1 MSGGRREGDR
11 LQRGHRGSESAGQ
24 ATARMKALPIAI
36 IVVLA
41 GVTSFAAPAQQAP
54 QAPQTRPAGA
64 ASERDVDTQD
74 HADVRALLA
83 ELEALK
89 GSYAQEIRR
98 LRELDMRV
106 QALQARVHGKTLPAQ
121 PEAPGLAASPQP
133 GPPAAVSPSASAA
146 GYASSPAEAAEAKEA
161 SKRSVDDVKQ
171 QVAAVFNRRLTLEN
185 GVTYNRY
192 DRKQLTLTGFLALDA
207 IFLGNIAI
215 ENVESDTLTY
225 NFAARYGLNPRLTLN
240 LDVPYIA
247 RKTVYQKGGAGG
259 SAGAVAQED
268 TYGHGFGDITVSGNY
283 RMFMESPRWP
293 ETVLTLGVT
302 APTGREP
309 YGISWEVLERDDD
322 GFIRFAVPE
331 QEPTGNGVWQ
341 TNVGVSV
348 VKTADPAI
356 LFGNFGYLHSFSNSF
371 DDLDNNPETVNP
383 GDVQL
388 GRSFYFGAGVAF
400 AFNERTSLS
409 ISYSDKLS
417 ARARTRYDG
426 QEWTKIIG
434 SDANAGMFNLGVTY
448 ALNQHTTL
456 VSSLGIGLTPDAPDF
471 SLVFKVPYML

>member
-1 MSGGRREGDR
+1 MP
-11 LQRGHRGSESAGQ
+11 
-24 ATARMKALPIAI
+24 MKLLPVAI
-36 IVVLA
+36 TVALA
-41 GVTSFAAPAQQAP
+41 GTAPFAVFAQQAP
-54 QAPQTRPAGA
+54 PVAAEAA
-64 ASERDVDTQD
+64 ASVDAQD
-74 HADVRALLA
+74 QADVRALLA

-89 GSYAQEIRR
+89 GSYAQEVRR

-106 QALQARVHGKTLPAQ
+106 QALQARVDGKTLPLQ
-121 PEAPGLAASPQP
+121 PATPAVASSRPAGSPARAAPTVAAPTT
-133 GPPAAVSPSASAA
+133 PPAAAE
-146 GYASSPAEAAEAKEA
+146 GYASSPAEAAEARDA
-161 SKRSVDDVKQ
+161 AKRSVEDVKQ
-171 QVAAVFNRRLTLEN
+171 QVAAVFDRRLTLEN
-185 GVTYNRY
+185 SLSYNRY

-268 TYGHGFGDITVSGNY
+268 TYGHGFGDLTVSGNY

-331 QEPTGNGVWQ
+331 KEPTGNGVWQ

-356 LFGNFGYLHSFSNSF
+356 LFGNFGYIHSFRNSF

-426 QEWTKIIG
+426 QPWNKIIG

-448 ALNQHTTL
+448 ALSQHTTL
-456 VSSLGIGLTPDAPDF
+456 VSALGIGLTPDAPDF

>member
-1 MSGGRREGDR
+1 MRV
-11 LQRGHRGSESAGQ
+11 
-24 ATARMKALPIAI
+24 LPIAI
-36 IVVLA
+36 TAVLA
-41 GVTSFAAPAQQAP
+41 SVVPLAAMAQQGTAT
-54 QAPQTRPAGA
+54 QAAT
-64 ASERDVDTQD
+64 EKIVDAQD
-74 HADVRALLA
+74 QADVRALMA
-83 ELEALK
+83 ELETLK
-89 GSYAQEIRR
+89 GSYAQEVRR

-106 QALQARVHGKTLPAQ
+106 QALQSRVDGKIPPARAPLSTAPQSTAGAPAAR
-121 PEAPGLAASPQP
+121 PPSPGDTATPAAAS
-133 GPPAAVSPSASAA
+133 SE
-146 GYASSPAEAAEAKEA
+146 GYASTAAEAAEAREA

-171 QVAAVFNRRLTLEN
+171 QVAAVFDRRLTIEN
-185 GVTYNRY
+185 SLSYNRY

-215 ENVESDTLTY
+215 ENVESDTLVY
-225 NFAARYGLNPRLTLN
+225 NVAARYGVLPNMTVNVDIPF
-240 LDVPYIA
+240 VA

-268 TYGHGFGDITVSGNY
+268 TNGYGIGDLTVSGNY
-283 RMFMESPRWP
+283 RAFAESARWP
-293 ETVLTLGVT
+293 ETVFTAGVT
-302 APTGREP
+302 VPTGREP
-309 YGISWEVLERDDD
+309 YGISWNVLERDDD

-331 QEPTGNGVWQ
+331 KEPTGNGVWQ
-341 TNVGVSV
+341 TNLGVSV

-356 LFGNFGYLHSFSNSF
+356 LFGNFGYIHSFRNSF

-426 QEWTKIIG
+426 EEWNKIIG
-434 SDANAGMFNLGVTY
+434 SDANAAMFNLGVTY
-448 ALNQHTTL
+448 ALSPHTTL

-471 SLVFKVPYML
+471 SLVFKVPYMF

>member
-1 MSGGRREGDR
+1 MKILTVAIAVCLAGGAPMTA
-11 LQRGHRGSESAGQ
+11 LAQQ
-24 ATARMKALPIAI
+24 ATAPEPA
-36 IVVLA
+36 VD
-41 GVTSFAAPAQQAP
+41 AADQ
-54 QAPQTRPAGA
+54 
-64 ASERDVDTQD
+64 
-74 HADVRALLA
+74 ADVRALLA

-89 GSYAQEIRR
+89 GSYAQEVRR
-98 LRELDMRV
+98 LRDLDMRV
-106 QALQARVHGKTLPAQ
+106 QALQARVDGKTLPAQ
-121 PEAPGLAASPQP
+121 TPAAGVATSPALVASQTP
-133 GPPAAVSPSASAA
+133 VAATPDTSPPASSPPVSAE
-146 GYASSPAEAAEAKEA
+146 GYASTAAEAAEAREA
-161 SKRSVDDVKQ
+161 SMRSVEDVKQ
-171 QVAAVFNRRLTLEN
+171 QVGAVFDRRLTLEN
-185 GVTYNRY
+185 SVSYNRY

-225 NFAARYGLNPRLTLN
+225 NFAARYGISPRMTLN

-247 RKTVYQKGGAGG
+247 RRTVYQKGGAGG

-268 TYGHGFGDITVSGNY
+268 TQGHGLGDITVSGNY
-283 RMFMESPRWP
+283 RMFTESTRWP

-309 YGISWEVLERDDD
+309 YGVSWKVLERDDE

-331 QEPTGNGVWQ
+331 KEPTGNGVWQ
-341 TNVGVSV
+341 ANVGMSV

-356 LFGNFGYLHSFSNSF
+356 LFGNFGYIHSFRNSF
-371 DDLDNNPETVNP
+371 DDLDNNPDTVNP

-426 QEWTKIIG
+426 EPWTRIIG
-434 SDANAGMFNLGVTY
+434 SDANAAMFNLGVTY

-456 VSSLGIGLTPDAPDF
+456 VSTLGIGLTPDAPDF
-471 SLVFKVPYML
+471 NLVFKVPYML

>member
-1 MSGGRREGDR
+1 
-11 LQRGHRGSESAGQ
+11 
-24 ATARMKALPIAI
+24 MKVLPIAI
-36 IVVLA
+36 TVVLA
-41 GVTSFAAPAQQAP
+41 GVTPFAAPAQQARPAQPAP
-54 QAPQTRPAGA
+54 QAQPTGAGPERSVDPQ
-64 ASERDVDTQD
+64 DQ
-74 HADVRALLA
+74 ADVRALLA
-83 ELEALK
+83 ELEVLK
-89 GSYAQEIRR
+89 GSYAQEVRR

-106 QALQARVHGKTLPAQ
+106 QALQARVDGKTLPAQ
-121 PEAPGLAASPQP
+121 PIATAVAS
-133 GPPAAVSPSASAA
+133 SPSPAPVAIPSAA
-146 GYASSPAEAAEAKEA
+146 APPTTSAEGYASSPAEAAEAKEA

-171 QVAAVFNRRLTLEN
+171 QVAAVFDRRLTLEN
-185 GVTYNRY
+185 AVTYNRY

-268 TYGHGFGDITVSGNY
+268 TFGHGFGDVTVSGNY

-322 GFIRFAVPE
+322 GFIRFAVPQE
-331 QEPTGNGVWQ
+331 EPTGNGVWQ

-356 LFGNFGYLHSFSNSF
+356 LFGNFGYIHSFSNSF